1 MTEVKLKYTLG
12 MFIVL
17 CHVVVVMYTLVLFT
31 MHGFT
36 FSQLTTLLA
45 IIIPMLAG
53 YTTSIVTFIIKDR
66 HRLSIKSKP
75 VTASFVVLSFLFPGV
90 FILAIVVAV
99 TLQAFNLSFDNF
111 EDFKATLVLIEGAF
125 AVYVGKFVASLF
137 ESGAS
142 RPPRKETGA
151 TLTDNA

>member
-17 CHVVVVMYTLVLFT
+17 SHVVVILYTLVLFIV
-31 MHGFT
+31 HGFS
-36 FSQLTTLLA
+36 FSQFTTLLA

-53 YTTSIVTFIIKDR
+53 YTTSIVAFVIKDR
-66 HRLSIKSKP
+66 HRLSSKSKQ
-75 VTASFVVLSFLFPGV
+75 VTTSFVVLSFLFPGV
-90 FILAIVVAV
+90 FILVILVAV
-99 TLQAFNLSFDNF
+99 TLQAFSLSFDNF

-137 ESGAS
+137 ESNAAH
-142 RPPRKETGA
+142 PPRTVPPTA
-151 TLTDNA
+151 

>member
-1 MTEVKLKYTLG
+1 MSEVKLKYALG

-17 CHVVVVMYTLVLFT
+17 CHVVVLLYTLVLFAI
-31 MHGFT
+31 HGFS

-53 YTTSIVTFIIKDR
+53 YTTSIVAFIIKDR
-66 HRLSIKSKP
+66 HRLNTKSKK

-90 FILAIVVAV
+90 FILVIVVAV
-99 TLQAFNLSFDNF
+99 TLQAFSLAFDNF
-111 EDFKATLVLIEGAF
+111 ENFKGTLVLIEGAF

-137 ESGAS
+137 ESTATHQ
-142 RPPRKETGA
+142 PQIETA
-151 TLTDNA
+151 TALKDKV